1 MSTHQPSNDEQ
12 ILNEITARAAVDRT
26 FRERLLAAPDAAIAE
41 ATGVSLPSQ
50 YKVKFVEKEA
60 GVDAMFVLPDL
71 LDPNGEL
78 SADELEA
85 VAGGVAADC
94 WFTCGNTCQGCS
106 NSIANDQVA

>member
-12 ILNEITARAAVDRT
+12 ILNEITARAATDRA
-26 FRERLLAAPDAAIAE
+26 FRQRLISAPE
-41 ATGVSLPSQ
+41 ATITEVTGVALPAQ
-50 YKVKFVEKEA
+50 YKVKFVEKDA

-78 SADELEA
+78 SAEELES
-85 VAGGVAADC
+85 VAGGVESDC

-106 NSIANDQVA
+106 NSITTESA